1 MLVIKKKQVTKS
13 PLTPETLALSEA
25 AQAGILIAA
34 MLQET
39 FRLSRLP
46 LVLYKTDNVF
56 LVETL
61 NSSNL
66 VSDYYLSIDVSRMKE
81 MITKEIQTEWIK
93 GKEQVA
99 DCLTKVGAFSESL
112 REFLHEWT

>member
-1 MLVIKKKQVTKS
+1 
-13 PLTPETLALSEA
+13 
-25 AQAGILIAA
+25 

-39 FRLSRLP
+39 FRLPRLP
-46 LVLYKTDNVF
+46 EVLCKTDNAS

-66 VSDYYLSIDVSRMKE
+66 LSDQHLRIDEARVKKMMAK
-81 MITKEIQTEWIK
+81 KEIQTEWIK

-99 DCLTKVGAFSESL
+99 DCLTKVGASSESL
-112 REFLHEWT
+112 RDLLHE